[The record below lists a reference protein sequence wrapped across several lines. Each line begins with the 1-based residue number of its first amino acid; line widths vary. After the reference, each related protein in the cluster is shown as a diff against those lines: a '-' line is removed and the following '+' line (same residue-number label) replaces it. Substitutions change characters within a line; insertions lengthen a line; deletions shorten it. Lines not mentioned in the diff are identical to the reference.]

1 MYGFR
6 LPPNPI
12 RWCLIITVC
21 GVLGPVGSVLS
32 VVPDKIPTPQTTITS
47 QSMTAQGKE
56 RKAFFDGTVVLTQGD
71 MVIHSDHMVVTFKP
85 EDKGP
90 QSNAQQPAL
99 GQQIEMIVATG
110 KVVIEKSTGKA
121 TSGRAVYY
129 KDEEKV
135 VLTESPVACQQ
146 GTRVTGS
153 RMTMY
158 LNEDRSI
165 VEGGSRVIIENEEGT
180 CH

>member
-1 MYGFR
+1 MTA
-6 LPPNPI
+6 
-12 RWCLIITVC
+12 CVM
-21 GVLGPVGSVLS
+21 LGAVGSVPS
-32 VVPDKIPTPQTTITS
+32 AVPDKTAPPKTTITS

-56 RKAFFDGTVVLTQGD
+56 RKAVFEGTVVLTQGD
-71 MVIHSDHMVVTFKP
+71 MIIHSDHMVVTFKRGEGGANP
-85 EDKGP
+85 GSEET
-90 QSNAQQPAL
+90 AF

-158 LNEDRSI
+158 LNEDRSL
-165 VEGGSRVIIENEEGT
+165 VEGGSRVIIENEDGS
-180 CH
+180 CN